1 MILARSALR
10 DAIVSG
16 DLKIQDDH
24 GNPFTGFKIRQLG
37 SMMAPAP
44 NSFHDLTA
52 PGIVVSEGC
61 ELENPKALEPASIDL
76 HVGNHWLVPKTN
88 ARVAPDGGCT
98 QGYVYADSRKPV
110 EYTESFSDEY
120 MIPAHGFILARTQEC
135 VHISDRLTA
144 WIEGRSSFG
153 RFGFFVQNAGWT
165 DPGFQGS
172 ITLEIYNA
180 LPYPALL
187 VAGTPCCQLVV
198 SEMIGDAEGG
208 YQGSY
213 QGQLGT
219 KGSMLYKT
227 VPGGVR

>member
-10 DAIVSG
+10 DAVVSG
-16 DLKIQDDH
+16 GLKIQDDN
-24 GNPFTGFKIRQLG
+24 GNPFPGFKVATRFTVYNQTPT
-37 SMMAPAP
+37 S
-44 NSFHDLTA
+44 
-52 PGIVVSEGC
+52 
-61 ELENPKALEPASIDL
+61 LENPKAIEPASIDL
-76 HVGNHWLVPKTN
+76 RVGSHWLVPKPNSTFKY
-88 ARVAPDGGCT
+88 AGSDVPF
-98 QGYVYADSRKPV
+98 ADSRKPV

-120 MIPAHGFILARTQEC
+120 MVPAHGFVLARTQEC
-135 VHISDRLTA
+135 IHISDHLTA

-180 LPYPALL
+180 LPHPALL

-198 SEMIGDAEGG
+198 AEMVGDAEGG
-208 YQGSY
+208 YQGTY

-227 VPGGVR
+227 VPGGAR

>member
-16 DLKIQDDH
+16 DLKILDDH
-24 GNPFTGFKIRQLG
+24 GNPFPGFKIRQLG
-37 SMMAPAP
+37 SVMAPAP
-44 NSFHDLTA
+44 NSVADLTA
-52 PGIVVSEGC
+52 PGIVVSEGY

-76 HVGNHWLVPKTN
+76 RVGNHWLVPKPN
-88 ARVAPDGGCT
+88 AVWEG
-98 QGYVYADSRKPV
+98 QYYANSRKPV

-120 MIPAHGFILARTQEC
+120 MVPAHGFILARTQEC
-135 VHISDRLTA
+135 VYISDRLTA

-213 QGQLGT
+213 QGQLGA

>member
-37 SMMAPAP
+37 SIMAPAP

-52 PGIVVSEGC
+52 PGIVVSEGYQ
-61 ELENPKALEPASIDL
+61 LENPKALEPASIDL
-76 HVGNHWLVPKTN
+76 RVGNHWLVPKPN
-88 ARVAPDGGCT
+88 SSFKYGGSD
-98 QGYVYADSRKPV
+98 VPFADSRLPV

-120 MIPAHGFILARTQEC
+120 MVPANGFILARTQEC

>member
-24 GNPFTGFKIRQLG
+24 GNPFPGFKVATRFTVYNQT
-37 SMMAPAP
+37 P
-44 NSFHDLTA
+44 TA
-52 PGIVVSEGC
+52 
-61 ELENPKALEPASIDL
+61 LENPKALEPASIDL
-76 HVGNHWLVPKTN
+76 RVGNHWLVPKPN
-88 ARVAPDGGCT
+88 AHTAPDGDWT
-98 QGYVYADSRKPV
+98 RGYPFADSRKPV
-110 EYTESFSDEY
+110 EYTESFSEEY
-120 MIPAHGFILARTQEC
+120 MVPANGFVLARTQEC
-135 VHISDRLTA
+135 IHVSDRLTA

-180 LPYPALL
+180 LPYPSLL

-198 SEMIGDAEGG
+198 AEMVGDAEGG

-227 VPGGVR
+227 VPGGER

>member
-24 GNPFTGFKIRQLG
+24 GNPFTGFKVASRFTVYNQT
-37 SMMAPAP
+37 P
-44 NSFHDLTA
+44 TA
-52 PGIVVSEGC
+52 
-61 ELENPKALEPASIDL
+61 LENPKALEPASIDL
-76 HVGNHWLVPKTN
+76 HVGNHWLVPNPN
-88 ARVAPDGGCT
+88 ARTIPGCGGL
-98 QGYVYADSRKPV
+98 GYPYADSRKPV

-120 MIPAHGFILARTQEC
+120 MVPAHGFILARTQEC

-187 VAGTPCCQLVV
+187 VTGTPCCQLVV